1 MFFSAGPANLEPST
15 LDAVQGMLSMSKAAI
30 RFPSQGDPSDAS
42 LLASQDG
49 LKIEGPSDNLSPHMD
64 NSLANLSIL
73 ARKSNPPIRNPKI
86 TLGLSRYN
94 NQNNEEE
101 DDFEE
106 QLKQCHQDGDY
117 SEFFIDILHLVD
129 VISLI

>member
-1 MFFSAGPANLEPST
+1 MLNDVYLFFIFHSSGQAHLEPST

-30 RFPSQGDPSDAS
+30 RFPMQGDPTGAILQPAQDA
-42 LLASQDG
+42 
-49 LKIEGPSDNLSPHMD
+49 LKAENASDNILPHMD

-73 ARKSNPPIRNPKI
+73 ARKSNPPIRNSKI
-86 TLGLSRYN
+86 ALGLSRYGN
-94 NQNNEEE
+94 FGKEEY

-117 SEFFIDILHLVD
+117 SEYC
-129 VISLI
+129 

>member
-1 MFFSAGPANLEPST
+1 
-15 LDAVQGMLSMSKAAI
+15 MSKAAI
-30 RFPSQGDPSDAS
+30 RFPSQGDPSAIPIQPIQDALKTENCSDGS
-42 LLASQDG
+42 L
-49 LKIEGPSDNLSPHMD
+49 PHMD

-73 ARKSNPPIRNPKI
+73 ARKSNPPVRNSKV

-94 NQNNEEE
+94 NNHSNEED

-117 SEFFIDILHLVD
+117 SK
-129 VISLI
+129 